1 MKMTTTSSV
10 CLLLAPLTTIWTMAP
25 VAAKATGF
33 SLPDQDA
40 FATARGEAFVAT
52 ADNPSA
58 IYYNPAGL
66 TQLQGNTLRA
76 GVYGLY
82 LDPTFQSPSTGQSYA
97 NSEHWHALPQ
107 LFYAGHAEKMPL
119 GYGIGFFA
127 PFGLSSKWPQDTG
140 FRTKA
145 TEGSLN
151 YFTINPAV
159 AYEILP
165 HLSLGAG
172 VTVNYAKADLRQG
185 LVWPAQPY
193 DEFKFEGDGW
203 AVGYNLGL
211 LWKAH
216 EKVSLGVSFRSS
228 TSVGMKGS
236 TTAQNSV
243 AFPPYPYPTQ
253 VPPFAV
259 TQDAQADFPC
269 PLKVICGISYRPTPD
284 WNFEFNADYTDWS
297 KLSTIMIQQAG
308 PIPGI
313 LPQDVPLV
321 LNWQASWYYEFGATR
336 YLANGWT
343 VSAGYIFN
351 ENSVPDATYT
361 PLVADL
367 NRHFFS
373 VGLGHRGERFDF
385 DVAYQFGYGPARDVS
400 GSALSATGQSAD
412 GTYDF
417 ISHALAISVSWH
429 F

>member
-1 MKMTTTSSV
+1 
-10 CLLLAPLTTIWTMAP
+10 MAL
-25 VAAKATGF
+25 VTAKATGF
-33 SLPDQDA
+33 GLPDQDA

-66 TQLQGNTLRA
+66 TQLKGNTLRA

-82 LDPTFQSPSTGQSYA
+82 LDPTFRSPTPGQSYA

-107 LFYAGHAEKMPL
+107 LFYAGRAENMPL
-119 GYGIGFFA
+119 GYGVGFFA

-159 AYEILP
+159 AYEVLP
-165 HLSLGAG
+165 NLSLGAG
-172 VTVNYAKADLRQG
+172 VTFNYAKADLRQG

-203 AVGYNLGL
+203 DVGYNLGL

-216 EKVSLGVSFRSS
+216 EKVSLGVSFRS
-228 TSVGMKGS
+228 TTTVNMKGQ
-236 TTAQNSV
+236 TTAQNAV
-243 AFPPYPYPTQ
+243 LFPYSETPIPT
-253 VPPFAV
+253 FAV
-259 TQDAQADFPC
+259 TQDAQAAFPC
-269 PLKVICGISYRPTPD
+269 PLKAIFGISYRPTPD

-297 KLSTIMIQQAG
+297 KLGTIVIQQAG

-313 LPQDVPLV
+313 LPQNVPLV
-321 LNWQASWYYEFGATR
+321 LNWQSSWYYEFGATR
-336 YLANGWT
+336 YLANGWM
-343 VSAGYIFN
+343 VSAGYIYN

-367 NRHFFS
+367 DRHFLS
-373 VGLGHRGERFDF
+373 VGVGHRGERFDF
-385 DVAYQFGYGPARDVS
+385 DVAYQFGYGPARRVS

-417 ISHALAISVSWH
+417 ISHALAVSVSWH